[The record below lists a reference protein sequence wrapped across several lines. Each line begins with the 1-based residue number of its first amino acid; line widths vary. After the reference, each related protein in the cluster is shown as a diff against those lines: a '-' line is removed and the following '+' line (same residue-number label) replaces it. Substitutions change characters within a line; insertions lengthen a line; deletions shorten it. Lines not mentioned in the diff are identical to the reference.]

1 MEKDAQGVKEEL
13 QGTFSMLDFSYIY
26 PLFLV
31 ANDKSILKLDN
42 IQKRKLQNLLKISP
56 KNIFSDS
63 HNPER
68 VIFKFSSY
76 KTTDQEWID

>member
-13 QGTFSMLDFSYIY
+13 HGTFSMLDFSYIY

-31 ANDKSILKLDN
+31 ANDKSILQLDN

-63 HNPER
+63 HNPEM
-68 VIFKFSSY
+68 VIFKFSWY
-76 KTTDQEWID
+76 KTTDEEWID